1 MAYINIA
8 EWTPEHVADWLRG
21 LDDIIIPYV
30 HFFLNN
36 NIDGHHLL
44 TLGPDDLTSLNISK
58 VGHQELILEAV
69 DQLRQLHYKLI
80 TENLQSLALKLGCR
94 ARSVYND
101 IKRMTTTD
109 QDNFIN
115 IATSVLADVSEV
127 LLAVKSFVSWLDS
140 LWLLAACRAPFEG
153 QERYTNIRQT
163 VLKLGIELASTAQR
177 DHFAAKPYAVIQSS
191 CYNLA
196 DICDI
201 IIQECHDSLIIQP
214 ASLDVATVKKK
225 TDEEWG
231 MQINSSYSGIHV
243 VGGVKFQSP
252 SHRCGKVD
260 VGDEIVQINYQTVVG
275 WQLKHLVYMLQE
287 HPTEVLLTLK
297 KRPRH
302 TNILGQV
309 IVLRPYRIPL
319 KKVTYGKV
327 MWPENGVQPVNI
339 EEVFP
344 VKTQQE
350 PASPR
355 AVLREV
361 EDDDSAFLPDAAVQS
376 ATSTTTA
383 SVAAPSSI
391 RAQVF
396 PPRSRAAIHR
406 RATVSGA
413 SPTVTKAPVSLQDL
427 VAGGIPGLF
436 GGSSKKK
443 DAVFRSVSHD
453 PGCHGAGGKL
463 TVADGSCVEE
473 GKEPETK
480 GAEHQPEK
488 KQESVTNAAKDAP
501 MMSKGRTA
509 SDSAVVP
516 LVGRSFG
523 MAGTLSSRL
532 REARGLTTGES
543 AKHSSGPPAP
553 ASGSRGVA
561 DVRSEVGSQSP
572 RERRLFGP
580 GTGKRSPMVTLK
592 VPKIED
598 LKHNH
603 MHSRS
608 SKAKAHEAPSNA
620 QANSSS
626 SDAHG
631 AKVGFGAKES
641 PKKPLAQPPAMN
653 TKTQCSESTLG
664 NRGVPCPEL
673 GVAECEGWL
682 LRRWWGGQQQ
692 QAAPLLAGGRTAAP
706 AMAALPP
713 WRRRWVLL
721 RGPQL
726 FLYAT
731 PQDQKAECLLY
742 VPGFVVSLAPD
753 CKSKNGAFKLS
764 NSENTFYFATESQ
777 ADTSRWLTKL
787 QQAAKH
793 YPSYSGSCL
802 WASDSDEDAVLDSK
816 MFKPAS
822 SSSSFSSHKISLGP
836 APLDRPRQPSPK
848 PMPRTIFLRSAIVP
862 PQLTDRSAT
871 LSPRRTTGE
880 PPTTSASNSSLP
892 RNRESSKSPPSVLC
906 PSSLELSSECSDG
919 STCSLTAKQRLSG
932 AWDRYSDALGVVQ
945 PAKRDFSTA
954 KSKPPSGLYVNVS
967 FKHSSSTKEPSTPT
981 CTGLPPPSEQ
991 ILGANPGNPARVPT
1005 LAPSSPALSRAVQRR
1020 PSDSSK
1026 LSRSKTADSFPQM
1039 QTPKGETLLDREYN
1053 RVFKKSPSASS
1064 SPDPA
1069 ALSDSPA
1076 TSPVPLPV
1084 LTNSLLPRCA
1094 TSQEIK
1100 DLYTNRRN
1108 SWRGSQ
1114 QELMIP
1120 LSSVG
1125 SSDLGS
1131 PLEGCVQSPDYSY
1144 RDYAS
1149 PDYASQ
1155 RPDVIP
1161 SQYHQGR
1168 SRPPQ
1173 PEEAGTDPWVP
1184 RSAPSPSQGV
1194 ERTPRGRGEKLPSS
1208 SFLRAGSAPAS
1219 SCCQAAPSPTPTK
1232 TSSRFFHS
1240 PKFLK
1245 KFASS
1250 TREGLSNILRSP
1262 RLERKK
1268 LTTERDMYGS
1278 PKLSRSAGVRLLKSS
1293 ASASAVSSSPAEVP
1307 EESSPSPLTHKSGSS
1322 SSLNSS
1328 TSAGSFVTSSSSSHC
1343 YAEVF
1348 APPGSAPLAR
1358 PETPETPRAR
1368 PTMGVSMLRG
1378 KRRTSSSAAG
1388 SEERSFSPCSFAS
1401 SAGGSGSG
1409 APWARD
1415 DGSVFGEETSPGG
1428 GDAFQFGHGTDGSPE
1443 SVLGS
1448 GSERE

>member
-69 DQLRQLHYKLI
+69 DHLRQLHYKLI

-94 ARSVYND
+94 ARSVYNE

-109 QDNFIN
+109 QDNVVN
-115 IATSVLADVSEV
+115 IATSILADVSEV
-127 LLAVKSFVSWLDS
+127 LLAVKSFVSWLD
-140 LWLLAACRAPFEG
+140 RAPFEG

-327 MWPENGVQPVNI
+327 MWPENGVQPVSI

-350 PASPR
+350 PSSPR

-463 TVADGSCVEE
+463 SVADGSGAED
-473 GKEPETK
+473 GKE
-480 GAEHQPEK
+480 AEATGVEQHQEK
-488 KQESVTNAAKDAP
+488 KQELASDAAKEAP
-501 MMSKGRTA
+501 MVSKGRTA

-532 REARGLTTGES
+532 REARGSTTGES
-543 AKHSSGPPAP
+543 TKQSSGPPAP
-553 ASGSRGVA
+553 ACGSRAVA
-561 DVRSEVGSQSP
+561 DARSEVGSQSP

-580 GTGKRSPMVTLK
+580 GTGRRSPMVTLK

-603 MHSRS
+603 LHSRS
-608 SKAKAHEAPSNA
+608 SKAKAQETLTSA
-620 QANSSS
+620 QANPSG
-626 SDAHG
+626 DAPG
-631 AKVGFGAKES
+631 AKIGFGAKES
-641 PKKPLAQPPAMN
+641 PKKPLTQPPAMN

-682 LRRWWGGQQQ
+682 LRRRWGGQQHQ
-692 QAAPLLAGGRTAAP
+692 QAAPLLAAGRTAAP
-706 AMAALPP
+706 AMTALPP

-753 CKSKNGAFKLS
+753 CKSKNCAFKLS
-764 NSENTFYFATESQ
+764 NSKNTFYFATEST

-787 QQAAKH
+787 QQAAKLF
-793 YPSYSGSCL
+793 PNSAGPCI
-802 WASDSDEDAVLDSK
+802 WASDSDEDAVLDSAL
-816 MFKPAS
+816 FKSAS
-822 SSSSFSSHKISLGP
+822 SSSSFSSHKISIVP
-836 APLDRPRQPSPK
+836 SPLDRPRQPSPK
-848 PMPRTIFLRSAIVP
+848 PMPRTIFLRSTVAP
-862 PQLTDRSAT
+862 PLFTDRSAT

-880 PPTTSASNSSLP
+880 PPTTSASVSSLP
-892 RNRESSKSPPSVLC
+892 RNRESSNSPPAGPC
-906 PSSLELSSECSDG
+906 PSSLEQSSECSDG
-919 STCSLTAKQRLSG
+919 SSCSLTAKQRLSG
-932 AWDRYSDALGVVQ
+932 AWDKYSDALGVVVQ
-945 PAKRDFSTA
+945 PAKRDFSSA
-954 KSKPPSGLYVNVS
+954 KSKPPSGLYMNVS
-967 FKHSSSTKEPSTPT
+967 FKHNSSVKEPSIPA
-981 CTGLPPPSEQ
+981 GASLPPPSEV
-991 ILGANPGNPARVPT
+991 ILGAKTGNSARLPT
-1005 LAPSSPALSRAVQRR
+1005 LAPPSPVPSRAVQRR
-1020 PSDSSK
+1020 PSDSAK
-1026 LSRSKTADSFPQM
+1026 LSRSRTADNFPQM

-1076 TSPVPLPV
+1076 PSPVPLPV
-1084 LTNSLLPRCA
+1084 LTNSLMPRCA

-1131 PLEGCVQSPDYSY
+1131 PLEGCVQSPDYSF
-1144 RDYAS
+1144 RDYSS
-1149 PDYASQ
+1149 PDYPSQ

-1168 SRPPQ
+1168 CRPSH
-1173 PEEAGTDPWVP
+1173 PEEEGTDPWVS
-1184 RSAPSPSQGV
+1184 RGTSSPSQGV
-1194 ERTPRGRGEKLPSS
+1194 ERVLRGEKLSSS
-1208 SFLRAGSAPAS
+1208 SFLRVGSAPAS
-1219 SCCQAAPSPTPTK
+1219 ACCQAAPSPTPTK

-1250 TREGLSNILRSP
+1250 TREGLSNMLRSP

-1268 LTTERDMYGS
+1268 LSAERDMYGS
-1278 PKLSRSAGVRLLKSS
+1278 PKLSRSSGVRLLKSS

-1409 APWARD
+1409 APWSRD

-1428 GDAFQFGHGTDGSPE
+1428 GDAFQFGHGVDGSPE

>member
-94 ARSVYND
+94 ARSVYNE

-109 QDNFIN
+109 QDNVVN
-115 IATSVLADVSEV
+115 IATSILADVSEV
-127 LLAVKSFVSWLDS
+127 LLAVKSFVSWLD
-140 LWLLAACRAPFEG
+140 RAPFEG

-214 ASLDVATVKKK
+214 ASLD
-225 TDEEWG
+225 G

-327 MWPENGVQPVNI
+327 MWPENGVQPVSI

-350 PASPR
+350 PSSPR

-436 GGSSKKK
+436 GGNSKKK
-443 DAVFRSVSHD
+443 DTVFRSVSHD

-463 TVADGSCVEE
+463 AVADGSGIED

-480 GAEHQPEK
+480 GAEQHPEK
-488 KQESVTNAAKDAP
+488 KQEPAMNAAREAP

-523 MAGTLSSRL
+523 MASTLSSRL
-532 REARGLTTGES
+532 REARGLTTGAES
-543 AKHSSGPPAP
+543 TKQSCGPAAP
-553 ASGSRGVA
+553 ASGSRPVV
-561 DVRSEVGSQSP
+561 DMRSEIGSQSP

-592 VPKIED
+592 VPKIEVGVV
-598 LKHNH
+598 LTPKVKHEKN
-603 MHSRS
+603 
-608 SKAKAHEAPSNA
+608 
-620 QANSSS
+620 QCS
-626 SDAHG
+626 SDAPG

-682 LRRWWGGQQQ
+682 LRRRWRGQQ

-753 CKSKNGAFKLS
+753 CKSKNCAFKLS

-787 QQAAKH
+787 QQAAKLC
-793 YPSYSGSCL
+793 PNYSGPCI
-802 WASDSDEDAVLDSK
+802 WASDSDEDAVLDSAV
-816 MFKPAS
+816 FKPAL
-822 SSSSFSSHKISLGP
+822 SSSSFASHKISLAP
-836 APLDRPRQPSPK
+836 SPLDRPRQPSPK
-848 PMPRTIFLRSAIVP
+848 PMPRTIFLRSTVSPA
-862 PQLTDRSAT
+862 QLTDRSAT

-880 PPTTSASNSSLP
+880 PPTTSASISSLP
-892 RNRESSKSPPSVLC
+892 RNRETSKSPPAAPC

-919 STCSLTAKQRLSG
+919 STCSVTAKQRLSG
-932 AWDRYSDALGVVQ
+932 AWDRYSDALGVVVQ

-954 KSKPPSGLYVNVS
+954 KSKPPSGLYMNVS
-967 FKHSSSTKEPSTPT
+967 FKHNSSAKEPSTPAGT
-981 CTGLPPPSEQ
+981 SLPPPSEST
-991 ILGANPGNPARVPT
+991 LGANNGNSARLPN
-1005 LAPSSPALSRAVQRR
+1005 LAPPSPVLSRAVQRR
-1020 PSDSSK
+1020 PSDSAK
-1026 LSRSKTADSFPQM
+1026 LSRSKTADNFPQM

-1084 LTNSLLPRCA
+1084 LTNSLMPRCA

-1144 RDYAS
+1144 RDYSS
-1149 PDYASQ
+1149 PDYPSQ

-1161 SQYHQGR
+1161 SQYHQNR
-1168 SRPPQ
+1168 SRPPH
-1173 PEEAGTDPWVP
+1173 P
-1184 RSAPSPSQGV
+1184 RRRAP
-1194 ERTPRGRGEKLPSS
+1194 TRG
-1208 SFLRAGSAPAS
+1208 FLAAS
-1219 SCCQAAPSPTPTK
+1219 RVLRKAAPSPTPAK

-1268 LTTERDMYGS
+1268 LSAERDMYGS

-1443 SVLGS
+1443 SG
-1448 GSERE
+1448 EEH

>member
-94 ARSVYND
+94 ARSVYNE

-109 QDNFIN
+109 QDNVVN
-115 IATSVLADVSEV
+115 IATSILADVSEV
-127 LLAVKSFVSWLDS
+127 LLAVKSFVSWLD
-140 LWLLAACRAPFEG
+140 RAPFEG

-260 VGDEIVQINYQTVVG
+260 VGDEIVQINYQTV
-275 WQLKHLVYMLQE
+275 
-287 HPTEVLLTLK
+287 

-327 MWPENGVQPVNI
+327 MWPENGVQPVSI

-344 VKTQQE
+344 VKPQQE
-350 PASPR
+350 PSSPR

-443 DAVFRSVSHD
+443 DTVFRSVSHD

-463 TVADGSCVEE
+463 SVADGSGIDD

-480 GAEHQPEK
+480 GAEQHPEK
-488 KQESVTNAAKDAP
+488 KQESAMNAAKEAP

-543 AKHSSGPPAP
+543 TKQPSGPPAA
-553 ASGSRGVA
+553 ASGSRTVA

-603 MHSRS
+603 LHSRS
-608 SKAKAHEAPSNA
+608 SKAKAQEPLTSA
-620 QANSSS
+620 QANPSS
-626 SDAHG
+626 SDAPG

-673 GVAECEGWL
+673 GGGRVRRVAPPAPVG
-682 LRRWWGGQQQ
+682 GGQQQ
-692 QAAPLLAGGRTAAP
+692 QATPLLAAGRTAAP

-753 CKSKNGAFKLS
+753 CKSKNCAFKLS
-764 NSENTFYFATESQ
+764 NSKNTFYFATESQ

-787 QQAAKH
+787 QQAAKL
-793 YPSYSGSCL
+793 YPNYSGQCI
-802 WASDSDEDAVLDSK
+802 WASDSDEDAVLDSAV
-816 MFKPAS
+816 FKPAS
-822 SSSSFSSHKISLGP
+822 SSTSFASHKISLVP
-836 APLDRPRQPSPK
+836 SPLDRPRQPSPK
-848 PMPRTIFLRSAIVP
+848 PMPRTIFLRSTVAP

-880 PPTTSASNSSLP
+880 PPTTSASISSLP
-892 RNRESSKSPPSVLC
+892 RNCESSKSPPAAPC
-906 PSSLELSSECSDG
+906 PSSLELSSECSDS

-932 AWDRYSDALGVVQ
+932 AWDRYSDALGVVVQ

-954 KSKPPSGLYVNVS
+954 KSKPPSGLYMNVS
-967 FKHSSSTKEPSTPT
+967 FKHNSSAKEPSTPAGT
-981 CTGLPPPSEQ
+981 SLPPTSES
-991 ILGANPGNPARVPT
+991 ILGANTSNSARLPT
-1005 LAPSSPALSRAVQRR
+1005 LAPPSPVPSRTVQRR
-1020 PSDSSK
+1020 PSDSAK

-1084 LTNSLLPRCA
+1084 LTNSLMPRCA

-1131 PLEGCVQSPDYSY
+1131 PLEGGVQSPDYSF
-1144 RDYAS
+1144 RDYSS
-1149 PDYASQ
+1149 PDYPSQ

-1168 SRPPQ
+1168 PRPPH
-1173 PEEAGTDPWVP
+1173 PEEEGTDPWVP
-1184 RSAPSPSQGV
+1184 RGVSSPSQGV
-1194 ERTPRGRGEKLPSS
+1194 ERMPRGEKLSSS

-1219 SCCQAAPSPTPTK
+1219 GCCQAAPSPTPTK

-1268 LTTERDMYGS
+1268 LSAERDMYGS

-1401 SAGGSGSG
+1401 STGGSGSG

-1428 GDAFQFGHGTDGSPE
+1428 GDAFQFGHGADGSPE
-1443 SVLGS
+1443 SALGS

>member
-1 MAYINIA
+1 
-8 EWTPEHVADWLRG
+8 
-21 LDDIIIPYV
+21 
-30 HFFLNN
+30 
-36 NIDGHHLL
+36 
-44 TLGPDDLTSLNISK
+44 
-58 VGHQELILEAV
+58 
-69 DQLRQLHYKLI
+69 
-80 TENLQSLALKLGCR
+80 
-94 ARSVYND
+94 
-101 IKRMTTTD
+101 
-109 QDNFIN
+109 
-115 IATSVLADVSEV
+115 
-127 LLAVKSFVSWLDS
+127 
-140 LWLLAACRAPFEG
+140 
-153 QERYTNIRQT
+153 
-163 VLKLGIELASTAQR
+163 
-177 DHFAAKPYAVIQSS
+177 
-191 CYNLA
+191 
-196 DICDI
+196 
-201 IIQECHDSLIIQP
+201 
-214 ASLDVATVKKK
+214 
-225 TDEEWG
+225 
-231 MQINSSYSGIHV
+231 
-243 VGGVKFQSP
+243 
-252 SHRCGKVD
+252 
-260 VGDEIVQINYQTVVG
+260 
-275 WQLKHLVYMLQE
+275 
-287 HPTEVLLTLK
+287 
-297 KRPRH
+297 
-302 TNILGQV
+302 
-309 IVLRPYRIPL
+309 
-319 KKVTYGKV
+319 
-327 MWPENGVQPVNI
+327 
-339 EEVFP
+339 
-344 VKTQQE
+344 
-350 PASPR
+350 
-355 AVLREV
+355 
-361 EDDDSAFLPDAAVQS
+361 
-376 ATSTTTA
+376 
-383 SVAAPSSI
+383 
-391 RAQVF
+391 
-396 PPRSRAAIHR
+396 
-406 RATVSGA
+406 
-413 SPTVTKAPVSLQDL
+413 
-427 VAGGIPGLF
+427 
-436 GGSSKKK
+436 
-443 DAVFRSVSHD
+443 
-453 PGCHGAGGKL
+453 
-463 TVADGSCVEE
+463 
-473 GKEPETK
+473 
-480 GAEHQPEK
+480 
-488 KQESVTNAAKDAP
+488 
-501 MMSKGRTA
+501 
-509 SDSAVVP
+509 
-516 LVGRSFG
+516 
-523 MAGTLSSRL
+523 
-532 REARGLTTGES
+532 
-543 AKHSSGPPAP
+543 
-553 ASGSRGVA
+553 
-561 DVRSEVGSQSP
+561 
-572 RERRLFGP
+572 
-580 GTGKRSPMVTLK
+580 
-592 VPKIED
+592 
-598 LKHNH
+598 
-603 MHSRS
+603 
-608 SKAKAHEAPSNA
+608 
-620 QANSSS
+620 
-626 SDAHG
+626 
-631 AKVGFGAKES
+631 
-641 PKKPLAQPPAMN
+641 
-653 TKTQCSESTLG
+653 
-664 NRGVPCPEL
+664 
-673 GVAECEGWL
+673 
-682 LRRWWGGQQQ
+682 
-692 QAAPLLAGGRTAAP
+692 
-706 AMAALPP
+706 MAALPP

-862 PQLTDRSAT
+862 PQLTDRSVT

-932 AWDRYSDALGVVQ
+932 AWDRYSDALGVLQ

-1194 ERTPRGRGEKLPSS
+1194 ERTPRGGGEKLPSS

>member
-115 IATSVLADVSEV
+115 IATSILADVSEV

-355 AVLREV
+355 VVLREV

-376 ATSTTTA
+376 ATSTTTT

-443 DAVFRSVSHD
+443 DTVFRSVSHD

-463 TVADGSCVEE
+463 AVADGSCVEE
-473 GKEPETK
+473 GKEPDTK
-480 GAEHQPEK
+480 GSEHQPEK
-488 KQESVTNAAKDAP
+488 KQESMTNVAKDAP

-553 ASGSRGVA
+553 ASGSHGVA
-561 DVRSEVGSQSP
+561 DVHSEVGSQSP

-603 MHSRS
+603 LHSRS
-608 SKAKAHEAPSNA
+608 SKAKAHELPSSA

-626 SDAHG
+626 SDAPS
-631 AKVGFGAKES
+631 AKIGFGAKES
-641 PKKPLAQPPAMN
+641 PKKPLAQ
-653 TKTQCSESTLG
+653 
-664 NRGVPCPEL
+664 
-673 GVAECEGWL
+673 
-682 LRRWWGGQQQ
+682 
-692 QAAPLLAGGRTAAP
+692 
-706 AMAALPP
+706 
-713 WRRRWVLL
+713 
-721 RGPQL
+721 
-726 FLYAT
+726 
-731 PQDQKAECLLY
+731 DQKAECLLY
-742 VPGFVVSLAPD
+742 VPGFAVSLAPD
-753 CKSKNGAFKLS
+753 CKSKNCAFKLS
-764 NSENTFYFATESQ
+764 NCENTFYFATESQ

-787 QQAAKH
+787 QQAAKL
-793 YPSYSGSCL
+793 YPNYSGPCL
-802 WASDSDEDAVLDSK
+802 WASDSDEDALLDSK

-822 SSSSFSSHKISLGP
+822 SSSSFSSHKISLAP

-848 PMPRTIFLRSAIVP
+848 PMPRTIFLRSAMVP

-880 PPTTSASNSSLP
+880 PPTMSVSNSSLP
-892 RNRESSKSPPSVLC
+892 RNRESSKSPPPVLC
-906 PSSLELSSECSDG
+906 PSSLDLSSECSDG

-967 FKHSSSTKEPSTPT
+967 FKHSSSTKEPSTPA
-981 CTGLPPPSEQ
+981 CSGLPPPSEQ
-991 ILGANPGNPARVPT
+991 ILGANPGNPARLPT
-1005 LAPSSPALSRAVQRR
+1005 LAPSSPALSRAVQRH

-1039 QTPKGETLLDREYN
+1039 QAPKGETLLDREYN

-1131 PLEGCVQSPDYSY
+1131 PLEGCVQSPDYSF

-1149 PDYASQ
+1149 LDYPSQ

-1168 SRPPQ
+1168 SRPPH

-1194 ERTPRGRGEKLPSS
+1194 ERTPRSGGEKLSSS
-1208 SFLRAGSAPAS
+1208 SFLRAGSTPAS
-1219 SCCQAAPSPTPTK
+1219 ACCQVAPSPTPTK

-1268 LTTERDMYGS
+1268 LTAERDMYGS

-1348 APPGSAPLAR
+1348 APTGSAPLAR

-1443 SVLGS
+1443 SALGS
-1448 GSERE
+1448 GSERD

>member
-115 IATSVLADVSEV
+115 IATSILADVSEV

-355 AVLREV
+355 VVLREV

-376 ATSTTTA
+376 ATSTTTT

-443 DAVFRSVSHD
+443 DTVFRSVSHD

-463 TVADGSCVEE
+463 AVADGSCVEE
-473 GKEPETK
+473 GKEPDTK
-480 GAEHQPEK
+480 GSEHQPEK
-488 KQESVTNAAKDAP
+488 KQESMTNVAKDAP

-553 ASGSRGVA
+553 ASGSHGVA
-561 DVRSEVGSQSP
+561 DVHSEVGSQSP

-603 MHSRS
+603 LHSRS
-608 SKAKAHEAPSNA
+608 SKAKAHELPSSA

-626 SDAHG
+626 DAPS
-631 AKVGFGAKES
+631 AKIGFGAKES
-641 PKKPLAQPPAMN
+641 PKKPLAQ
-653 TKTQCSESTLG
+653 
-664 NRGVPCPEL
+664 
-673 GVAECEGWL
+673 
-682 LRRWWGGQQQ
+682 
-692 QAAPLLAGGRTAAP
+692 
-706 AMAALPP
+706 
-713 WRRRWVLL
+713 
-721 RGPQL
+721 
-726 FLYAT
+726 
-731 PQDQKAECLLY
+731 DQKAECLLY
-742 VPGFVVSLAPD
+742 VPGFAVSLAPD
-753 CKSKNGAFKLS
+753 CKSKNCAFKLS
-764 NSENTFYFATESQ
+764 NCENTFYFATESQ

-787 QQAAKH
+787 QQAAKL
-793 YPSYSGSCL
+793 YPNYSGPCL
-802 WASDSDEDAVLDSK
+802 WASDSDEDALLDSK

-822 SSSSFSSHKISLGP
+822 SSSSFSSHKISLAP

-848 PMPRTIFLRSAIVP
+848 PMPRTIFLRSAMVP

-880 PPTTSASNSSLP
+880 PPTMSVSNSSLP
-892 RNRESSKSPPSVLC
+892 RNRESSKSPPPVLC
-906 PSSLELSSECSDG
+906 PSSLDLSSECSDG

-967 FKHSSSTKEPSTPT
+967 FKHSSSTKEPSTPA
-981 CTGLPPPSEQ
+981 CSGLPPPSEQ
-991 ILGANPGNPARVPT
+991 ILGANPGNPARLPT
-1005 LAPSSPALSRAVQRR
+1005 LAPSSPALSRAVQRH

-1039 QTPKGETLLDREYN
+1039 QAPKGETLLDREYN

-1131 PLEGCVQSPDYSY
+1131 PLEGCVQSPDYSF

-1149 PDYASQ
+1149 LDYPSQ

-1168 SRPPQ
+1168 SRPPH

-1194 ERTPRGRGEKLPSS
+1194 ERTPRSGGEKLSSS
-1208 SFLRAGSAPAS
+1208 SFLRAGSTPAS
-1219 SCCQAAPSPTPTK
+1219 ACCQVAPSPTPTK

-1268 LTTERDMYGS
+1268 LTAERDMYGS

-1348 APPGSAPLAR
+1348 APTGSAPLAR

-1443 SVLGS
+1443 SALGS
-1448 GSERE
+1448 GSERD

>member
-1 MAYINIA
+1 M
-8 EWTPEHVADWLRG
+8 
-21 LDDIIIPYV
+21 
-30 HFFLNN
+30 
-36 NIDGHHLL
+36 L

-69 DQLRQLHYKLI
+69 DHLRQLHYKLI

-101 IKRMTTTD
+101 IKRISTTD
-109 QDNFIN
+109 QENATK
-115 IATSVLADVSEV
+115 IATGILADVSEV
-127 LLAVKSFVSWLDS
+127 LLAVKAFVSWLD
-140 LWLLAACRAPFEG
+140 RAPFEG

-327 MWPENGVQPVNI
+327 MWPENGVQPVSI

-344 VKTQQE
+344 VKAQPE
-350 PASPR
+350 PSSPR

-376 ATSTTTA
+376 ATSTTTT

-443 DAVFRSVSHD
+443 DTVFRSVSHD

-463 TVADGSCVEE
+463 TVADDAAAADD
-473 GKEPETK
+473 GKEPDGKASEKLDKKLESQAANTPTK
-480 GAEHQPEK
+480 D
-488 KQESVTNAAKDAP
+488 SP
-501 MMSKGRTA
+501 MISKGRTA

-532 REARGLTTGES
+532 REVRGLTTGES
-543 AKHSSGPPAP
+543 AKQSSGPPAT
-553 ASGSRGVA
+553 SGGSRVPA
-561 DVRSEVGSQSP
+561 DIRPEVGSQSP

-580 GTGKRSPMVTLK
+580 STGKRSPMVTLK

-598 LKHNH
+598 LKQNH
-603 MHSRS
+603 LHSRS
-608 SKAKAHEAPSNA
+608 SKAKAQEPPSHA
-620 QANSSS
+620 QANSSAQS
-626 SDAHG
+626 GNEAPS
-631 AKVGFGAKES
+631 AKVGFAAKES
-641 PKKPLAQPPAMN
+641 PKRPLAQPPATN
-653 TKTQCSESTLG
+653 TKTQCSERLG
-664 NRGVPCPEL
+664 DRGVPCPEL

-682 LRRWWGGQQQ
+682 LRRRWGGQQQ
-692 QAAPLLAGGRTAAP
+692 QAPSLLLAGARVAAP
-706 AMAALPP
+706 ALAPPPP

-753 CKSKNGAFKLS
+753 CKSKNCAFKLS

-787 QQAAKH
+787 QQAARIC
-793 YPSYSGSCL
+793 PSYSGPCL
-802 WASDSDEDAVLDSK
+802 WASDSDEDVVLDGTA
-816 MFKPAS
+816 FKPAPP
-822 SSSSFSSHKISLGP
+822 SSFSSPKVSSLVP
-836 APLDRPRQPSPK
+836 MPLDRPRQPSPK
-848 PMPRTIFLRSAIVP
+848 PMPRTIFLRSTVMP

-880 PPTTSASNSSLP
+880 PPTAAAPNASLP
-892 RNRESSKSPPSVLC
+892 RNRDSPTMSSPPPLDM
-906 PSSLELSSECSDG
+906 SSECSDG
-919 STCSLTAKQRLSG
+919 STCSLAAKQRLSG
-932 AWDRYSDALGVVQ
+932 AWDRFSDALGIVQ
-945 PAKRDFSTA
+945 PAKRDFSAA

-967 FKHSSSTKEPSTPT
+967 FKHNSSNATQPSITPAT
-981 CTGLPPPSEQ
+981 EGWVQPSEPVPA
-991 ILGANPGNPARVPT
+991 ANSTAAASSARLPAV
-1005 LAPSSPALSRAVQRR
+1005 APSSPVPSRGVQRR

-1026 LSRSKTADSFPQM
+1026 LSRSRTADSFPQAA
-1039 QTPKGETLLDREYN
+1039 QTLKGETLLDREYN
-1053 RVFKKSPSASS
+1053 RVFKKSPSVSS

-1069 ALSDSPA
+1069 TLSDSPA
-1076 TSPVPLPV
+1076 ASPVPLPV
-1084 LTNSLLPRCA
+1084 LTTSLLPRCA

-1131 PLEGCVQSPDYSY
+1131 PLEGCVQSPDYSF
-1144 RDYAS
+1144 RDYTV
-1149 PDYASQ
+1149 PDYPSQ

-1161 SQYHQGR
+1161 SQYHQAHVR
-1168 SRPPQ
+1168 ALA
-1173 PEEAGTDPWVP
+1173 PEDTGTDPWVP
-1184 RSAPSPSQGV
+1184 RSAPSPLQGP
-1194 ERTPRGRGEKLPSS
+1194 ERALRSGNEKLSSS

-1219 SCCQAAPSPTPTK
+1219 ACCQSAPLPPAPSK
-1232 TSSRFFHS
+1232 SSSRFFHS

-1268 LTTERDMYGS
+1268 LAAERDMYGS

-1293 ASASAVSSSPAEVP
+1293 ASASAVSSAPAEAP
-1307 EESSPSPLTHKSGSS
+1307 EETSPSPLTHKSGSS

-1388 SEERSFSPCSFAS
+1388 SEERSFSPCSLAS
-1401 SAGGSGSG
+1401 STGGSGSG
-1409 APWARD
+1409 TPWARD
-1415 DGSVFGEETSPGG
+1415 DGSVFGEEVLPGG
-1428 GDAFQFGHGTDGSPE
+1428 GDGFQFGHGTTDGSPE
-1443 SVLGS
+1443 SALGS
-1448 GSERE
+1448 GSERD